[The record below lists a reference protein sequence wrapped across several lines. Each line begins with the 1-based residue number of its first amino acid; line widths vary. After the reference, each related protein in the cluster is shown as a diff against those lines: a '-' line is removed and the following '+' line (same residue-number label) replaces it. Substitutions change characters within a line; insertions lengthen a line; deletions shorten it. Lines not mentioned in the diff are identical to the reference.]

1 MDFGGNYMEHSENTR
16 VKIPALV
23 HLTRLGYKYL
33 SLKEEKEYIHT
44 NTNIFRNVFRSSIN
58 KINNTDLSIE
68 ETDKIITELE
78 IQLSNEDLGKA
89 FYNTLTNGYNGL
101 KLIDFDNIDNNT
113 YNVVTELIYKN
124 GEDEFRPDVIPLI
137 NGMPLSF
144 IEVKKPN
151 NREGILAERNRI
163 NTRFSNEK
171 FRKFVNITQLLV
183 FSNNNEYDEESIVPI
198 QGAFYGTSS
207 YSQVFFNCFREEDSS
222 INSSIMSIDEEQE
235 NKILIDTNYVSIKG
249 TSEYLT
255 NLGIDTPTNR
265 IITSL
270 FSKTRIL
277 KLLKYG
283 IAYVEKVN
291 KNGITE
297 IQKHIMRYPQ
307 LFATLAI
314 ENKLKQ
320 GVNKGIIWHTQGSGK
335 TALSYFNVKYLTDY
349 FAKQGKIAKFYF
361 IVDRLDLLIQAS
373 EEFRARGLNVIN
385 VNSKEEFITNIQSTG
400 ETDNSGKLT
409 ITVTNIQKFSED
421 SITKA
426 SDYNVSV
433 QRIYFMDEAHRSYN
447 PNGSFLSNLIAS
459 DRNAVMIALTG
470 TPLIGNGYNSKD
482 VFGEYIHKYYYNKS
496 IADGYTL
503 KLIREGIETS
513 YRAHLDDTLKEI
525 EAIKGM
531 VKSEEVYAHPKY
543 VKELTKYI
551 VEDFKKSKIRLG
563 NDTIG
568 SMVVCDSS
576 KQARGVF
583 EELQNYDELSKALIL
598 YDADDKETR
607 KQERDDFKKGKIDIL
622 VVYNM
627 LLTGFDAPRLKKLY
641 LGRVIKAHNLLQTLT
656 RVNRPYQDFRY
667 GYVVD
672 FADIRNEFDKTN
684 KAYFEELQEELG
696 DEFQNY
702 ANIFKSYEEIKEDI
716 EVLKNKLFIYDTE
729 NLENFTREIN
739 NLPKEELYE
748 IRKALEN
755 YKMLYNL
762 IKMYGYDDLIDRIDI
777 ARVSKLMNE
786 VTNRINILNLTDTVI
801 NNENM
806 TELLNVTLDKI
817 DFNFRKISEAELV
830 IADKYRSTL
839 ENTRQEFE
847 RNFDKKDPEFISL
860 FEELKRI
867 FTKKNLEELTAD
879 EMQSNM
885 VELDRLRDKA
895 KMQNTRNEML
905 VAKYENDIKFVRIH
919 KRLKE
924 IKFENI
930 QDYEI
935 NKLLLEIKHQV
946 DEMLVKSYKL
956 MDNVPYFLGSIKPI
970 IMRAAMANGINIKLE
985 QIDFIANNIL
995 EEYVEERKM
1004 AG

>member
-1 MDFGGNYMEHSENTR
+1 MEHSENTR

-58 KINNTDLSIE
+58 KINNTDLSME

-78 IQLSNEDLGKA
+78 IQLSNEDLGKV
-89 FYNTLTNGYNGL
+89 FYNTLINGYNGL

-113 YNVVTELIYKN
+113 YNVVTELVYKN

-207 YSQVFFNCFREEDSS
+207 YSQVFFNCFREEDPS
-222 INSSIMSIDEEQE
+222 INSNVQAIDEEQE

-249 TSEYLT
+249 TNEYMT
-255 NLGIDTPTNR
+255 NLDTNTPTNR

-320 GVNKGIIWHTQGSGK
+320 GINKGIIWHTQGSGK

-447 PNGSFLSNLIAS
+447 PNGSFLANLMAS

-762 IKMYGYDDLIDRIDI
+762 IKMYGYDDLIDKIDI

-879 EMQSNM
+879 EMQSNI

>member
-1 MDFGGNYMEHSENTR
+1 MEHSENTR
-16 VKIPALV
+16 VKIPGLV
-23 HLTRLGYKYL
+23 HFTRLGYNYL
-33 SLKEEKEYIHT
+33 SLKDEKEFIHT
-44 NTNIFRNVFRSSIN
+44 NTNIFRDIFNRSIN
-58 KINNTDLSIE
+58 SINQTSFSME

-78 IQLSNEDLGKA
+78 IQLSNEDLGKV
-89 FYNTLTNGYNGL
+89 FYNTLINGYKGI
-101 KLIDFDNIDNNT
+101 KLIDFENESSNT

-124 GEDEFRPDVIPLI
+124 GEDEFRPDIIPLI

-163 NTRFSNEK
+163 NTRFRNEK
-171 FRKFVNITQLLV
+171 FRRFANITQLLV

-207 YSQVFFNCFREEDSS
+207 YNQVFFNCFREEDNN
-222 INSSIMSIDEEQE
+222 INNNVKPLDEGQE

-249 TSEYLT
+249 TNEYIT

-320 GVNKGIIWHTQGSGK
+320 GINKGIIWHTQGSGK

-373 EEFRARGLNVIN
+373 EEFRARGLNVVN
-385 VNSKEEFITNIQSTG
+385 VNSKEEFIKNIQSTG
-400 ETDNSGKLT
+400 ESGNNGELT
-409 ITVTNIQKFSED
+409 ITVTNIQKFSEE

-433 QRIYFMDEAHRSYN
+433 QRIYIMDEAHRSYN
-447 PNGSFLSNLIAS
+447 PNGSFLANLMAS

-470 TPLIGNGYNSKD
+470 TPLIGNGYNTKD

-513 YRAHLDDTLKEI
+513 YRAHLDSTLKEI
-525 EAIKGM
+525 ETVKGIA
-531 VKSEEVYAHPKY
+531 KSEDVYAHPKY
-543 VKELTKYI
+543 VTEITKYI
-551 VEDFKKSKIRLG
+551 VDDFKKSKIRLG
-563 NDTIG
+563 NNTIG
-568 SMVVCDSS
+568 AMIVCDSS

-583 EELQNYDELSKALIL
+583 EELQKYEDISKALIL

-641 LGRVIKAHNLLQTLT
+641 LGRIIKAHNLLQTLT
-656 RVNRPYQDFRY
+656 RVNRPYQEFRY

-672 FADIRNEFDKTN
+672 FADIRDEFDKTN
-684 KAYFEELQEELG
+684 KAYFDELQEELG

-702 ANIFKSYEEIKEDI
+702 ANIFKSYDEIKEDI
-716 EVLKNKLFIYDTE
+716 ENLKNQLFIYDTE

-739 NLPKEELYE
+739 NLPKDELYA
-748 IRKALEN
+748 IRKSLEN

-762 IKMYGYDDLIDRIDI
+762 IKMYGYEDLTNKIDI
-777 ARVSKLMNE
+777 SKISKLVSE
-786 VTNRINILNLTDTVI
+786 VTNRINIINLTETVI
-801 NNENM
+801 NSENM
-806 TELLNVTLDKI
+806 TGLLNLALDKI
-817 DFNFRKISEAELV
+817 DFKFTKISESELV
-830 IADKYRSTL
+830 IADKYRTIL
-839 ENTRQEFE
+839 ETTRQEFE
-847 RNFDKKDPEFISL
+847 RNFDKKDPEFILL

-867 FTKKNLEELTAD
+867 FTKKNMEELTVD
-879 EMQSNM
+879 EMQSNII
-885 VELDRLRDKA
+885 EFNRLRDKV
-895 KMQNTRNEML
+895 KIQNTKNEML
-905 VAKYENDIKFVRIH
+905 VFKYENDIKFVRVH

-924 IKFENI
+924 AKFDNL
-930 QDYEI
+930 QDLEL
-935 NKLLLEIKHQV
+935 NKLLLEIKHQI

-956 MDNVPYFLGSIKPI
+956 MDNVPYFMGSIKPI
-970 IMRAAMANGINIKLE
+970 IMKVAIANGINIKIE

-995 EEYVEERKM
+995 EEYIEERKM
-1004 AG
+1004 AS

>member
-1 MDFGGNYMEHSENTR
+1 MEHSENTR
-16 VKIPALV
+16 VKIPGLV
-23 HLTRLGYKYL
+23 HFTRLGYNYL
-33 SLKEEKEYIHT
+33 SLKEKKELIHT
-44 NTNIFRNVFRSSIN
+44 NTNIFRDIFNSSIN
-58 KINNTDLSIE
+58 RINNTELSME

-78 IQLSNEDLGKA
+78 IQLSNEDVGKA

-101 KLIDFDNIDNNT
+101 RLIDFENTDNNT
-113 YNVVTELIYKN
+113 FNVVTELVYKN
-124 GEDEFRPDVIPLI
+124 GEEEFRPDIIPLI

-207 YSQVFFNCFREEDSS
+207 YSKVFFNCFREEDQS
-222 INSSIMSIDEEQE
+222 INCNVQAIDEEQE

-249 TSEYLT
+249 TNEYMT
-255 NLGIDTPTNR
+255 NLDTNTPTNR

-320 GVNKGIIWHTQGSGK
+320 GINKGIIWHTQGSGK

-349 FAKQGKIAKFYF
+349 YAKQGKIAKFYF

-373 EEFRARGLNVIN
+373 EEFRARGLNVVN
-385 VNSKEEFITNIQSTG
+385 VNSKEEFIKNIQSTG

-433 QRIYFMDEAHRSYN
+433 QRLYFLDEAHRSYN
-447 PNGSFLSNLIAS
+447 PNGSFLANLMAS

-513 YRAHLDDTLKEI
+513 YRAHLDNTLKEI

-583 EELQNYDELSKALIL
+583 EELQNYDEISKALIL

-607 KQERDDFKKGKIDIL
+607 KQEREDFKKGKIDIL

-702 ANIFKSYEEIKEDI
+702 TNIFKSYEEIKDDI
-716 EVLKNKLFIYDTE
+716 EALKNKLFIYDTE

-762 IKMYGYDDLIDRIDI
+762 IKMYEYDDLIDRIDVS
-777 ARVSKLMNE
+777 RVSKLLNE
-786 VTNRINILNLTDTVI
+786 VTNRINILNLTDSVI

-817 DFNFRKISEAELV
+817 DFKFKKISETELV
-830 IADKYRSTL
+830 IADKYRTTL

-879 EMQSNM
+879 EMQSNI
-885 VELDRLRDKA
+885 VELDRLREKA
-895 KMQNTRNEML
+895 KMQNTRNGML

-930 QDYEI
+930 QDYEL
-935 NKLLLEIKHQV
+935 NKILLEIKHQV
-946 DEMLVKSYKL
+946 DEMLIKSYKL

-970 IMRAAMANGINIKLE
+970 IMRAAITNGINIKLE
-985 QIDFIANNIL
+985 QIDYIANNIL
-995 EEYVEERKM
+995 QEYIEERKM
-1004 AG
+1004 AS

>member
-1 MDFGGNYMEHSENTR
+1 MEHSENTR

-23 HLTRLGYKYL
+23 HLTRLGYGYL
-33 SLKEEKEYIHT
+33 SLKDVKEYIHT
-44 NTNIFRNVFRSSIN
+44 NTNIFRNVFNDSIN
-58 KINNTDLSIE
+58 KINNTELSMQ

-101 KLIDFDNIDNNT
+101 KLIDFENIDNNT

-124 GEDEFRPDVIPLI
+124 GEDEFRPDIIPLI

-207 YSQVFFNCFREEDSS
+207 YNQVFFNCFREEDPS
-222 INSSIMSIDEEQE
+222 INSSIMPIDEEQE

-249 TSEYLT
+249 TSEYNT

-270 FSKTRIL
+270 FCKTRIL

-320 GVNKGIIWHTQGSGK
+320 GINKGIIWHTQGSGK

-349 FAKQGKIAKFYF
+349 YAKQGKIAKFYF

-385 VNSKEEFITNIQSTG
+385 VNSKEEFIKNIQATG
-400 ETDNSGKLT
+400 ESDNSGELT
-409 ITVTNIQKFSED
+409 ITVTNIQKFSEE
-421 SITKA
+421 SITRP
-426 SDYNVSV
+426 SDYNVAV
-433 QRIYFMDEAHRSYN
+433 QRIYILDEAHRSYN
-447 PNGSFLSNLIAS
+447 PNGSFLANLMAS
-459 DRNAVMIALTG
+459 DRSAVMIALTG
-470 TPLIGNGYNSKD
+470 TPLIGNGFNSRD

-513 YRAHLDDTLKEI
+513 YRAHLDSTLKEL
-525 EAIKGM
+525 EVVKGM
-531 VKSEEVYAHPKY
+531 AKSEEVYAHPKY
-543 VKELTKYI
+543 VSELTKYI
-551 VEDFKKSKIRLG
+551 VEDFRKSRIRLG
-563 NDTIG
+563 NSTIG
-568 SMVVCDSS
+568 AMVVCDSS

-583 EELQNYDELSKALIL
+583 EELQKYEDLTKALIL

-641 LGRVIKAHNLLQTLT
+641 LGRIIKAHNLLQTLT
-656 RVNRPYQDFRY
+656 RVNRPYQEFRY

-684 KAYFEELQEELG
+684 KAYFNELQEELG

-702 ANIFKSYEEIKEDI
+702 ANIFKSYEEIKGDI
-716 EVLKNKLFIYDTE
+716 ENLKNKLFIYDTE

-739 NLPKEELYE
+739 NLPKEELYA

-755 YKMLYNL
+755 YKTLYNL
-762 IKMYGYDDLIDRIDI
+762 IKMYGYEDLTDKIDI
-777 ARVSKLMNE
+777 SRVSKLLNE
-786 VTNRINILNLTDTVI
+786 VTNRINILNLTDTVV
-801 NNENM
+801 NSENM
-806 TELLNVTLDKI
+806 TELLNVALDKI
-817 DFNFRKISEAELV
+817 DFNFTKISEAELV
-830 IADKYRSTL
+830 IADKYRTTL
-839 ENTRQEFE
+839 ETTRQEFE
-847 RNFDKKDPEFISL
+847 RNFDKKDPEFVSL

-867 FTKKNLEELTAD
+867 FTKKNIEELTAD

-885 VELDRLRDKA
+885 LELVKLRDKA

-924 IKFENI
+924 AKFDNI
-930 QDYEI
+930 QDYEL
-935 NKLLLEIKHQV
+935 NKILLEIKHQI

-956 MDNVPYFLGSIKPI
+956 MDNVPYFIGSIKPVV
-970 IMRAAMANGINIKLE
+970 MRVAMANGINVKVE

-995 EEYVEERKM
+995 EEYIEERKM